1 MIEEPHRCV
10 QGAETGLL
18 ASSAAERRRP
28 AHAPSTAAGLITRAR
43 CPLQPAR
50 HRVLPLNQIC
60 AGTLRA
66 LRLMMADVEG
76 AAGVA
81 RAAPTTD
88 APALGPPGVVA
99 VPSSAADDSFKPPV
113 VETVVQLSGP
123 GSVPTTARPASPGMP
138 DACAGGLL

>member
-1 MIEEPHRCV
+1 MRSGSGN
-10 QGAETGLL
+10 GASCEF
-18 ASSAAERRRP
+18 SSGAAP
-28 AHAPSTAAGLITRAR
+28 ACSCAFHCRWAQCQSTLPSA
-43 CPLQPAR
+43 PLQPAR

-113 VETVVQLSGP
+113 ETVVQRSRAHD
-123 GSVPTTARPASPGMP
+123 STA
-138 DACAGGLL
+138 C

>member
-1 MIEEPHRCV
+1 M
-10 QGAETGLL
+10 LL
-18 ASSAAERRRP
+18 VARSAAERRRP
-28 AHAPSTAAGLITRAR
+28 AHAPATAAGLNARAR
-43 CPLQPAR
+43 CPLQPAP

-88 APALGPPGVVA
+88 APALGPPRVVA
-99 VPSSAADDSFKPPV
+99 VPSSTADDSFKPPA
-113 VETVVQLSGP
+113 VETVAQLSGP
-123 GSVPTTARPASPGMP
+123 GSAPPTAQ
-138 DACAGGLL
+138 AC